1 MKILEILKRISSD
14 IKERREYKKQRRR
27 ANSSSRSNYYL
38 HKSTKNLHI
47 KTKIK

>member
-1 MKILEILKRISSD
+1 MKVFEIIKRISSD

-38 HKSTKNLHI
+38 YKSTKNLRL